1 MPLAARLFYNTTKEY
16 NMGNDVTIAI
26 PVWNVEPYVAAAVE
40 SALTQTYP
48 NTQIMII
55 DDCGTDRSMEIV
67 ERKIGEHQAKDR
79 VQIIR
84 HPENKGLGEARNTA
98 IYNTDTDYLYF
109 LDSDDMM
116 QPSAIERLMAVAL
129 ATNADIATGGT
140 LVYNEDMTTRS
151 VYAEMP
157 RMTITTPHA
166 GIYLTAYA
174 APRLNTEAW
183 GKLYKTSLFN
193 DNNIQTVHPVLED
206 VMLWM
211 QTAYYAG
218 TVATIPDF
226 VHQYRRRRGSIC
238 RTPWNTPERQA
249 ILRKILADVKDF
261 AARHPCLGMAEVK
274 RRMGGILDGKMH

>member
-1 MPLAARLFYNTTKEY
+1 MIMDKS
-16 NMGNDVTIAI
+16 VTIAI

-40 SALTQTYP
+40 SALSQTYP
-48 NTQIMII
+48 DTRILIV
-55 DDCGTDRSMEIV
+55 DDRGTDRSMEIV
-67 ERKIGEHQAKDR
+67 EKKIGEHHAEDR

-116 QPSAIERLMAVAL
+116 QPDAIEKLMAA
-129 ATNADIATGGT
+129 AQKTGADITVGGT
-140 LVYNEDMTTRS
+140 HVYNEDMTMRS

-157 RMTITTPHA
+157 RMAITTPHA

-174 APRLNTEAW
+174 APRFNTEAW

-193 DNNIQTVHPVLED
+193 DNNIRTLHPILED

-211 QTAYYAG
+211 QTAYYAE

-226 VHQYRRRRGSIC
+226 VHQYRRRKGSIC

-249 ILRKILADVKDF
+249 MLRKILADVKDF
-261 AARHPCLGMAEVK
+261 AARHPCMGMAEVK
-274 RRMGGILDGKMH
+274 RRMGGIVEGKMH